1 MGMLAG
7 IFGGGKEDKSPTPAP
22 KIAEDPVTNKQE
34 DPAGG
39 VPGENVRRQQASQR
53 SQLVSGRSGSTT
65 RGGVNIPGSN

>member
-7 IFGGGKEDKSPTPAP
+7 IFGGGKKDKTPAP

-34 DPAGG
+34 DPTGG
-39 VPGENVRRQQASQR
+39 APGENVRRKQASQR